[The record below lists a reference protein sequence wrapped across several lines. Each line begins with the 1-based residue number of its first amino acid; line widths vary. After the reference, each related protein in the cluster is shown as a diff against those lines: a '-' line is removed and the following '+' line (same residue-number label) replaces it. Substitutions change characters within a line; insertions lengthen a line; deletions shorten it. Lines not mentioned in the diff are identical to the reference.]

1 MHASGASLVTGNF
14 AVDSSIRILA
24 KTVGGHVTQ
33 VESLRYI
40 VGQSPRV
47 QEKREPAASEDPVV
61 RGLVERA
68 AKGDGEAF
76 GEIYGMYMDPI
87 YRYVF
92 YQVKNRAT
100 AEDLTEEVFI
110 KAWRGIAKYRFRERP
125 FSAWL
130 YRIAHNHVVDY
141 FRTNHQAQPLD
152 EVKLTDDSE
161 PASELEGKQIQELLL
176 SAISDLTEQQKQIVL
191 LKFMEDLDNQE
202 IEQVTGK
209 SRGAIIT

>member
-1 MHASGASLVTGNF
+1 
-14 AVDSSIRILA
+14 
-24 KTVGGHVTQ
+24 
-33 VESLRYI
+33 
-40 VGQSPRV
+40 
-47 QEKREPAASEDPVV
+47 
-61 RGLVERA
+61 
-68 AKGDGEAF
+68 
-76 GEIYGMYMDPI
+76 MYMDRI

-152 EVKLTDDSE
+152 EVRLTDASE
-161 PASELEGKQIQELLL
+161 PASELEGKQLQEILM

-202 IEQVTGK
+202 IEQITGK
-209 SRGAIIT
+209 SQGAIRVMQMRALAALRDRLSKELGKCELICLTP